1 MGSSQPGFLAARG
14 GMPYEAFER
23 LPISKFRVGGGTI
36 EVAVAP
42 GEIELGRQPL
52 LDWIAAAGRAVAAY
66 YGRFPVSRVQVL
78 VIPAAGRG
86 IGSGTTFGYR
96 GAAIKVAV
104 GRETLAEDLGRDWV
118 MTHEMVHL
126 AFPDVADEHEWIEE
140 GIATYVEPLGRVQA
154 GQLPVEKVWA
164 DLVWGLP
171 KGLPQSGDHGLD
183 HTPTWGRTYW
193 GGALFCLL
201 ADIEIH
207 ERTQNRRG
215 LQDALRA
222 IVAAGGN
229 VEVHWPL
236 ERTLELGDR
245 ATGVPVLR
253 ELYDRMKATPVQVDL
268 PLLWSRLGVK
278 AEGPT
283 ILFDDGAPLAHIRR
297 TITIG
302 SSVRD
307 DPPRS

>member
-1 MGSSQPGFLAARG
+1 VLEQRAQ
-14 GMPYEAFER
+14 
-23 LPISKFRVGGGTI
+23 IIQWTTD
-36 EVAVAP
+36 AV
-42 GEIELGRQPL
+42 
-52 LDWIAAAGRAVAAY
+52 RAVAAY
-66 YGRFPVSRVQVL
+66 YGRLPVSRVQVL

-96 GAAIKVAV
+96 GAAIKVGV

-154 GQLPVEKVWA
+154 GELPVEKVWS

-201 ADIEIH
+201 ADIEIR

-236 ERTLELGDR
+236 ERALDLGDR

-268 PLLWSRLGVK
+268 PLLWSHLGVK
-278 AEGPT
+278 AQGQT
-283 ILFDDGAPLAHIRR
+283 ILFDENAPLAHIRKA
-297 TITIG
+297 ITTG
-302 SSVRD
+302 TSVLD
-307 DPPRS
+307 ATPRS